1 MRTGKKR
8 MAAAIVCLLC
18 VLTLLPYAV
27 LAAGIIEIDREA
39 TLCVRLCDGETA
51 LSGVPVSIY
60 RVADMSAYGELTLY
74 GDFADDPVRLNGLDA
89 EGWHAAAETLTGYV
103 LRDKRTA
110 FDSGK
115 SGTDG
120 VVMFPQSK
128 QALLPGLYLVL
139 CGAFSQ
145 DGYSYALQPSL
156 VLLPV
161 EDTGKNE
168 WNYDVSIA
176 PKHTRQSL
184 PPTPT
189 EETVERRVLKVWDDG
204 DASDRP
210 EKIVVQLLKNGV
222 VYDSVTLSRHSDW
235 RHTWSGLP
243 KYDASGRLIDWRVTE
258 RTVDGY
264 TVSVRQ
270 EGVTFV
276 VTNTRENAPPK
287 PAEPMQNRLP
297 QTGELW
303 WPVALLG
310 VCGLALILI
319 AILPGE
325 KKRHA

>member
-8 MAAAIVCLLC
+8 VAFAIVCLLC
-18 VLTLLPYAV
+18 VMTLLPYSA
-27 LAAGIIEIDREA
+27 LAAGVIETDREA
-39 TLCVRLCDGETA
+39 TLCVRLFDGETA
-51 LSGVPVSIY
+51 LSGVPVSVY
-60 RVADMSAYGELTLY
+60 RVADVSAYGELTLC
-74 GDFADDPVRLNGLDA
+74 GGFASDPVRLNGLDTD
-89 EGWHAAAETLTGYV
+89 GWRAAAETLAGYA

-115 SGTDG
+115 TGKDG
-120 VVMFPQSK
+120 IVTFPQTK
-128 QALLPGLYLVL
+128 QTLLPGLYLVL

-145 DGYSYALQPSL
+145 DGYSYAFQPSL
-156 VLLPV
+156 VLLPG
-161 EDTGKNE
+161 EDAEKNE
-168 WNYDVSIA
+168 WNYDVTLT
-176 PKHTRQSL
+176 PKHTRQLL
-184 PPTPT
+184 PPAPT
-189 EETVERRVLKVWDDG
+189 EETVERRVLKVWND

-210 EKIVVQLLKNGV
+210 EEITVQLLKNGV
-222 VYDSVTLSRHSDW
+222 VYDSVTLSRRGDW

-243 KYDASGRLIDWRVTE
+243 KYDASGRMIDWRVTE
-258 RTVDGY
+258 RTVNGY

-319 AILPGE
+319 AVLPGE